1 MIPERARAAV
11 TELYETPKAWLA
23 GVLEQGR
30 SATLFEF
37 DGDAVDRAALILA
50 AIQGALQIARAEGTG
65 EFTAVVREIEA
76 GLAPRDMSK
85 PSCAVRQSSEELE
98 RIEVE

>member
-50 AIQGALQIARAEGTG
+50 AIQIARAEGTG